1 MNPTIMAF
9 EKAQVFSCDEQGRP
23 DWKQHF
29 SVQFNPS
36 SLSISEPVGDDAPA
50 LAPTDQVQRRRMFG
64 NKPSLHFSAKLFFN
78 TMVGLDLPAG
88 DVRDQLRKFYYFFND
103 QAHAAAGTGDR
114 RLICFAWST
123 IEVYGVLAGMQVSY
137 TMFAPNGT
145 PVRAEADI
153 AIDGRYCGNNGNY
166 LREGPGDEAA
176 RAAQSARD
184 VLERAQRAANGAAG
198 WREVALEL
206 DLANPRL
213 MTRCGEK
220 G

>member
-1 MNPTIMAF
+1 MDPTILAF

-36 SLSISEPVGDDAPA
+36 SISITEPIGDDAAASATPDK
-50 LAPTDQVQRRRMFG
+50 APRRRLFG

-78 TMVGLDLPAG
+78 TILGLDLSTG

-114 RLICFAWST
+114 KLICFAWST
-123 IEVYGVLAGMQVSY
+123 IQVYGFLAGMQVSY

-153 AIDGRYCGNNGNY
+153 AIDGRYCGNNGDY

-176 RAAQSARD
+176 RAAQTARD
-184 VLERAQRAANGAAG
+184 VLERAQRTANGAAG
-198 WREVALEL
+198 WRDVALEL

-213 MTRCGEK
+213 MTTCGTK